1 MTPEAREQLDRM
13 FNPRGLALF
22 GGVSTVL
29 SFGQLVGLSQI
40 RYGYKGGFYPISQK
54 GGEIAGFKIYKRLSE
69 VKGPVDLAAVSVPA
83 KAVPGVLRDC
93 LDRGVAGAQIHSAG
107 FSETGEPEGAA
118 LEAQVTRIAG
128 KGLRVLGPNC
138 FGIHSP
144 RGGITLLPGHRFS
157 NETGPLAL
165 ISQSGGVATDFGYE
179 AQFMGLGLSKVISF
193 GNGCD
198 LDAAALLDYLAD
210 DSETGYIAAYLEGM
224 EDGRRFL
231 EILRSVTAKKPVV
244 VWKAGLTPLGGRAAL
259 SHTGSMAGE
268 DMVWEGALTQAGA
281 VSVQGLDQMMDTLV
295 ALNYLKDKGTRI
307 ALLNGGG
314 AIGVFSSD
322 LAYRWGLEVPSFSR
336 KTQQRLKAFFPAP
349 GNSVA
354 NPLDTGSPALPMETV
369 QALAREILTREPV
382 DLLIIIM
389 LLRTLEVDMPAFFE
403 MNDQEPPP
411 GGTYLQGLVAPL
423 SELKEET
430 GKDLVMV
437 LDNRTY
443 QAEDVEVEAVARQMR
458 KRFQDVGIPVYSSA
472 ERALRGISYA
482 LTARLSHKNK

>member
-1 MTPEAREQLDRM
+1 MQQSC
-13 FNPRGLALF
+13 
-22 GGVSTVL
+22 STTWLMILRRATSLPIWKVWRT
-29 SFGQLVGLSQI
+29 G
-40 RYGYKGGFYPISQK
+40 GGFW
-54 GGEIAGFKIYKRLSE
+54 
-69 VKGPVDLAAVSVPA
+69 
-83 KAVPGVLRDC
+83 
-93 LDRGVAGAQIHSAG
+93 G
-107 FSETGEPEGAA
+107 FSE
-118 LEAQVTRIAG
+118 
-128 KGLRVLGPNC
+128 
-138 FGIHSP
+138 
-144 RGGITLLPGHRFS
+144 
-157 NETGPLAL
+157 
-165 ISQSGGVATDFGYE
+165 
-179 AQFMGLGLSKVISF
+179 
-193 GNGCD
+193 
-198 LDAAALLDYLAD
+198 
-210 DSETGYIAAYLEGM
+210 
-224 EDGRRFL
+224 
-231 EILRSVTAKKPVV
+231 
-244 VWKAGLTPLGGRAAL
+244 AL

-295 ALNYLKDKGTRI
+295 ALNYLKNKGRRI
-307 ALLNGGG
+307 ALLGGGG

-411 GGTYLQGLVAPL
+411 RGTYLQGLVEPL
-423 SELKEET
+423 SELMEET

-443 QAEDVEVEAVARQMR
+443 QAEDVEVEAVSRQMR
-458 KRFQDVGIPVYSSA
+458 KRFQDVRIPVYSSA

-482 LTARLSHKNK
+482 LTARLSHKNM